1 MVAFNV
7 TVQSGSQPSEADF
20 TGVMAAVPQAAEEP
34 HIATARSRLFEMASY
49 VGCPLH
55 SLPLLSTYSFLLFF
69 LFFLLE

>member
-1 MVAFNV
+1 MATFNV

-20 TGVMAAVPQAAEEP
+20 TGMMAVVPQATEEP

-49 VGCPLH
+49 AECPLH

-69 LFFLLE
+69 LFFLSE